1 MDNSHTTHA
10 HAQRFLVP
18 GLTLIARTV
27 AVVSGCSPQHSGQ
40 EAAVLTHRLW
50 QPGRQLNCVA
60 ASGER
65 NRSTCSVASS
75 AHV

>member
-18 GLTLIARTV
+18 ALTLIARTV

-40 EAAVLTHRLW
+40 EAAGLTH
-50 QPGRQLNCVA
+50 
-60 ASGER
+60 ASGNPADNSIVLPHLR
-65 NRSTCSVASS
+65 KGIDQHAQ
-75 AHV
+75 